1 VIAFE
6 HSKPSRQERDNA
18 DPTVSLGNFP
28 APLDRGQ
35 AWFGLQLS
43 ALILLLNRARYNAQT
58 QRKSVT
64 DLTAT
69 ELMSLRRGVARMMA
83 RNNASH
89 GSADYRRSWVYW
101 ANMHLHF
108 GDDCAGPIVWVGNG
122 PAFQTFIA
130 SNADETA
137 TWCRCEHGTD
147 QFLTWHRMYLWYFE
161 RVLQEAAGDLSLR
174 LPYWDYETNAG
185 LPAAIGTPTYVDE
198 QGQTVPN
205 PLRVNARQPGLNSGT
220 SSLSSGVTSTAGA
233 MATTSF
239 LAFSTALENTPHG
252 AVHWRHSYAAAAPM
266 V

>member
-1 VIAFE
+1 MRTRRLVSGTPRRLSIAV
-6 HSKPSRQERDNA
+6 K
-18 DPTVSLGNFP
+18 L
-28 APLDRGQ
+28 
-35 AWFGLQLS
+35 WFGLQLS
-43 ALILLLNRARYNAQT
+43 ALILLLDPSKIHAQT
-58 QRKSVT
+58 QRESVT

-108 GDDCAGPIVWVGNG
+108 GDDCAGPIVGSGMAGV
-122 PAFQTFIA
+122 QTFIA

-185 LPAAIGTPTYVDE
+185 LPAAYRDATYVDE

-205 PLRVNARQPGLNSGT
+205 PLRVIARQPGLNNGT
-220 SSLSSGVTSTAGA
+220 SSLSSGVTSRAIA
-233 MATTSF
+233 
-239 LAFSTALENTPHG
+239 EC
-252 AVHWRHSYAAAAPM
+252 W
-266 V
+266 